1 MTCTKSL
8 AEVIRRF
15 AGYMPC
21 AATSLSHLW
30 QYQSK
35 RAETGELLAPIYDW
49 FTKGFD
55 IVEFREARELVD
67 VLV

>member
-1 MTCTKSL
+1 L
-8 AEVIRRF
+8 R
-15 AGYMPC
+15 
-21 AATSLSHLW
+21 ATSLSCLW

-55 IVEFREARELVD
+55 TVEFREARELVD
-67 VLV
+67 VLA